1 MDVDNWRWG
10 LAYDQWVALPVSGSR
25 PSARYKH
32 AAAVV
37 DQKLYIVGGS
47 RNGRYL
53 SDIQVL
59 DLGNLS
65 WSSLKL
71 QINPGVENSEGNG
84 GLVESLPPI
93 AGHSMVKWDKKLVVL
108 GGNLKGSSDRIMVH
122 CVDLETQ
129 TWSVLETSGNVPI
142 ARAGH
147 SATLFGSKI
156 IMFGGE
162 NSSRNLLN
170 DLHVLDLET
179 LTWDV
184 VEAKLTPPAPR
195 FDHTTAVHAENYLL
209 VFGGCS
215 HSTFFSDLHVLDFR
229 TMEWSQPQIQ
239 GDLVTPRAGHAGI
252 TIDEN
257 WYIVGG
263 GDNKNGCPETM
274 VLNMSKLSWLALTSV
289 KQREPLASEGI
300 SISLA
305 TIDQEKYLV
314 AFGGYNGRYNNEVF
328 IMRPKPRDSSRP
340 KIFQSPAAAAAAA
353 SVTAAYALAKTE
365 KLDLARIEDGVS
377 KRKEEK
383 QSQSNGAIELEAMR
397 EEKAKLELTL
407 SEVQGENSKL
417 REEIGKVNNTH
428 AELFKELQSVQGQLI
443 AERSRCFKLEAQ
455 IAEIQKLLESMQS
468 IENEVQLLR
477 EQKSALDKQMEAAS
491 SVQRQGSGRV
501 WRWIAG
507 SPGVAASP

>member
-1 MDVDNWRWG
+1 MDVDSWRWG
-10 LAYDQWVALPVSGSR
+10 LAFDQWVALPVSGSR
-25 PSARYKH
+25 PPARYKH

-53 SDIQVL
+53 SDVQVL
-59 DLGNLS
+59 DLSNLS
-65 WSSLKL
+65 WSGLKL
-71 QINPGVENSEGNG
+71 QMNPGVGNSDGNG
-84 GLVESLPPI
+84 SLVEAFPPI
-93 AGHSMVKWDKKLVVL
+93 SGHSMVRWDKKLIVL
-108 GGNLKGSSDRIMVH
+108 GGNLKGSSDRILVH
-122 CVDLETQ
+122 CIDLETH
-129 TWSVLETSGNVPI
+129 TWSVMETAGNIPI

-162 NSSRNLLN
+162 DSNRRLLN
-170 DLHVLDLET
+170 DIHVLDLET
-179 LTWDV
+179 LTWDE
-184 VEAKLTPPAPR
+184 VEAKQSPPAPR
-195 FDHTTAVHAENYLL
+195 FDHTAAMHAEHYLL

-215 HSTFFSDLHVLDFR
+215 HSAFFSDLHVLDFH
-229 TMEWSQPQIQ
+229 TMEWSQPQLQ

-263 GDNKNGCPETM
+263 GDNKNGCPETI

-300 SISLA
+300 SISSA
-305 TIDQEKYLV
+305 TIDQDKYLV
-314 AFGGYNGRYNNEVF
+314 AFGGYNGKYNNEVF
-328 IMRPKPRDSSRP
+328 VMRPKPRDSLRP

-365 KLDLARIEDGVS
+365 NLDYGIIEDGIS
-377 KRKEEK
+377 NGRQEK
-383 QSQSNGAIELEAMR
+383 HSQPNGAIELEAIR
-397 EEKAKLELTL
+397 EEKAKLGLTL
-407 SEVQGENSKL
+407 SEVQVENSKL
-417 REEIGKVNNTH
+417 KQEIDEVNSTH
-428 AELFKELQSVQGQLI
+428 AELSKELQSVQGQLI

-455 IAEIQKLLESMQS
+455 IAELQKMLESMQS
-468 IENEVQLLR
+468 IENEIRLLR
-477 EQKSALDKQMEAAS
+477 EQKSALEKHMEAAS
-491 SVQRQGSGRV
+491 SVQRQGSGGV

-507 SPGVAASP
+507 GNTS

>member
-10 LAYDQWVALPVSGSR
+10 LAYDQWVALPVSSSR
-25 PSARYKH
+25 PPARYKH

-53 SDIQVL
+53 SDVQVL
-59 DLGNLS
+59 DLSNLS

-71 QINPGVENSEGNG
+71 QINSSAENSEGNG
-84 GLVESLPPI
+84 APEALPPI
-93 AGHSMVKWDKKLVVL
+93 AGHSMVKWEKKLVML
-108 GGNLKGSSDRIMVH
+108 GGNLKGSSDRILVH
-122 CVDLETQ
+122 CIDLETDI
-129 TWSVLETSGNVPI
+129 WSIMETFGEVPT

-162 NSSRNLLN
+162 DESRSLLN
-170 DLHVLDLET
+170 DIYVLDLET
-179 LTWDV
+179 WTWDV
-184 VEAKLTPPAPR
+184 LETKQTPPPPR
-195 FDHTTAVHAENYLL
+195 FDHTAAMHAEHYLL

-215 HSTFFSDLHVLDFR
+215 HSAFFSDLHVLDFR
-229 TMEWSQPQIQ
+229 TMEWSQPELQ

-252 TIDEN
+252 TIGEN

-263 GDNKNGCPETM
+263 GDNKNGCPETI

-305 TIDQEKYLV
+305 TIEQEKYLV
-314 AFGGYNGRYNNEVF
+314 AFGGYNGKYNNEVF
-328 IMRPKPRDSSRP
+328 VMRPKPRDSSRP

-365 KLDLARIEDGVS
+365 KLDFEKIEDDVS
-377 KRKEEK
+377 KGREARH
-383 QSQSNGAIELEAMR
+383 SQPDGTFELEAIR
-397 EEKAKLELTL
+397 EAKAKLELAL
-407 SEVQGENSKL
+407 SEVEGENSKL
-417 REEIGKVNNTH
+417 KQQIDEVNNTH
-428 AELFKELQSVQGQLI
+428 AELSKELQSVQGQLI

-455 IAEIQKLLESMQS
+455 IAELQNMLESMQS
-468 IENEVQLLR
+468 IEHEVQLLR
-477 EQKSALDKQMEAAS
+477 EQKSALEQHMEVAS
-491 SVQRQGSGRV
+491 TVQRQGSGSV

-507 SPGVAASP
+507 GTSS

>member
-1 MDVDNWRWG
+1 MDVDSWRWG
-10 LAYDQWVALPVSGSR
+10 LAYDQWVALPVTGSR
-25 PSARYKH
+25 PPARYKH

-37 DQKLYIVGGS
+37 DEKLYIVGGS

-53 SDIQVL
+53 SDVQVL
-59 DLGNLS
+59 NLS
-65 WSSLKL
+65 NFSWSALKL
-71 QINPGVENSEGNG
+71 QMNPGVENSEGNG
-84 GLVESLPPI
+84 GLVEALPPI
-93 AGHSMVKWDKKLVVL
+93 AGHSMVKWDKKLIML
-108 GGNLKGSSDRIMVH
+108 GGNLKGSSDRILVLAVH
-122 CVDLETQ
+122 CIDLETD
-129 TWSVLETSGNVPI
+129 TWSVMETSGKVPI
-142 ARAGH
+142 ACAGH

-162 NSSRNLLN
+162 DSSRRLIN
-170 DLHVLDLET
+170 DIHVLDLET
-179 LTWDV
+179 LTWDL
-184 VEAKLTPPAPR
+184 VETKQTPPAPR
-195 FDHTTAVHAENYLL
+195 FDHTAAMHADHYLL

-215 HSTFFSDLHVLDFR
+215 HSAFFSDLHVLDFH

-239 GDLVTPRAGHAGI
+239 GDLATPRAGHAGI

-263 GDNKNGCPETM
+263 GDNKNGCPETI

-305 TIDQEKYLV
+305 TIDVDKYLV
-314 AFGGYNGRYNNEVF
+314 AFGGYNGKYNNEVF

-365 KLDLARIEDGVS
+365 KLDFAIIEDGVS
-377 KRKEEK
+377 KGREVKH
-383 QSQSNGAIELEAMR
+383 SQPNDTIELEALR
-397 EEKAKLELTL
+397 EEKANLELTL
-407 SEVQGENSKL
+407 AEVHGESSKL
-417 REEIGKVNNTH
+417 KQEIDEVNSTH
-428 AELFKELQSVQGQLI
+428 AELSKEFQSVQGQLI

-455 IAEIQKLLESMQS
+455 IAELQKMLESMQS

-477 EQKSALDKQMEAAS
+477 EQKSALEKHMEDAS
-491 SVQRQGSGRV
+491 SVEKQAPGGV

-507 SPGVAASP
+507 GNN

>member
-1 MDVDNWRWG
+1 MDVDSWQWG
-10 LAYDQWVALPVSGSR
+10 LAFDQWVALPVSGSR
-25 PSARYKH
+25 PPARYKH

-53 SDIQVL
+53 SDVQVL
-59 DLGNLS
+59 DLSNLS
-65 WSSLKL
+65 WSSVKL
-71 QINPGVENSEGNG
+71 QMSPGVENSDGNG
-84 GLVESLPPI
+84 SLVEALPPTS
-93 AGHSMVKWDKKLVVL
+93 GHSMVKWDKKLIVL
-108 GGNLKGSSDRIMVH
+108 GGNLKGSSDRILVH
-122 CVDLETQ
+122 CIDLETH
-129 TWSVLETSGNVPI
+129 TWSVMETAGNIPI

-162 NSSRNLLN
+162 DSSRKLLN
-170 DLHVLDLET
+170 DIHILDLET
-179 LTWDV
+179 LTWDE
-184 VEAKLTPPAPR
+184 VETKQSRPAPR
-195 FDHTTAVHAENYLL
+195 FDHTAALHAEHYLL

-215 HSTFFSDLHVLDFR
+215 HSAFFSDLHVLDFH
-229 TMEWSQPQIQ
+229 TMEWSQPQLQ

-263 GDNKNGCPETM
+263 GDNKNGCPETI

-314 AFGGYNGRYNNEVF
+314 AFGGYNGKYNNEVF
-328 IMRPKPRDSSRP
+328 VMRPKPRDSSRP

-365 KLDLARIEDGVS
+365 KLDFSMIEDGVS
-377 KRKEEK
+377 NGR
-383 QSQSNGAIELEAMR
+383 QQNHSQPNGAIELEAIR
-397 EEKAKLELTL
+397 EEKAKLDLTL
-407 SEVQGENSKL
+407 SEVQSENSKL
-417 REEIGKVNNTH
+417 KQEIDEVNSTH
-428 AELFKELQSVQGQLI
+428 AELSKEFQSVQSQLI

-455 IAEIQKLLESMQS
+455 IAELQKMLESMQS
-468 IENEVQLLR
+468 IENEIHLLR
-477 EQKSALDKQMEAAS
+477 EQKSVLDKHMEAAS
-491 SVQRQGSGRV
+491 SVQRQGSGGV

-507 SPGVAASP
+507 GNSS